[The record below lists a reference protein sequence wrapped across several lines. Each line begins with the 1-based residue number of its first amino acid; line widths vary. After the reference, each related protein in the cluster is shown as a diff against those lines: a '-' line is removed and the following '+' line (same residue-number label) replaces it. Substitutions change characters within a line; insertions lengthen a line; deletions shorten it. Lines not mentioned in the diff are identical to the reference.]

1 MVYEDRRGPKITD
14 PGLSPGS
21 VESEVE
27 LMQPR
32 LIRSF
37 FSCISC
43 RSGSIAWFAV
53 VLCLTATLA
62 FTATAQAAD
71 PDQAKKVIRQVDK
84 LFRQANYSEAEKLL
98 RTLIV
103 TDPENPLA
111 KLKLAH
117 VLLRRRQVVEAYELS
132 FPVAKADPTNPYA
145 LSVVANTL
153 LAAGNFA
160 EARPIFLRAIQL
172 NKREALAWTGLGM
185 IDYYENR
192 MDESL
197 LNLREATFHAPDTA
211 DFVFSLA
218 QVSARAE
225 QYKEAADAYQR
236 FLELSSDDDQE
247 RRDRI
252 KGLINFLRF
261 LGNKVSLYS
270 TAGKETTK
278 ITFELIGNRPVLR
291 VRINGRSE
299 PLNFILDTGSGI
311 TVLSEETAKR
321 LKIRAVTRG
330 GFAKGIG
337 GDGKFEIVYGFL
349 REIGIG
355 DVRVRNVPVYIRKFH
370 HLNHK
375 VDGYIGLSLISKFLT
390 TIDYGDLS
398 FNLDRKDSP
407 LTAISENT
415 RSLPLR
421 LTSSGFLSGS
431 VRLDGLESPVNFIVD
446 TGASVSVISD
456 DLAAIEPV
464 VSAEKGQKMRVV
476 GAAGITDNVQSYVLP
491 RLSFGDQSRS
501 GISAVALDLDLINEA
516 SGFEQAGIL
525 GGNFLKSYRLTFDF
539 KNARVLFDPISERPS
554 ETVQPLE

>member
-1 MVYEDRRGPKITD
+1 
-14 PGLSPGS
+14 
-21 VESEVE
+21 
-27 LMQPR
+27 MQPN
-32 LIRSF
+32 LFRSF
-37 FSCISC
+37 CF
-43 RSGSIAWFAV
+43 RLLFGSGGMAGFAV
-53 VLCLTATLA
+53 VFC
-62 FTATAQAAD
+62 FTASLTFTVTAQAAD
-71 PDQAKKVIRQVDK
+71 PDQSKKMIRQVDR
-84 LFRQANYSEAEKLL
+84 LFRQANYSEAEKIL
-98 RTLIV
+98 RAVIAA
-103 TDPENPLA
+103 DPDNAHA
-111 KLKLAH
+111 KLRLAH
-117 VLLRRRQVVEAYELS
+117 VLLRSREVVLAYELS

-145 LSVVANTL
+145 LSVVASTL

-160 EARPIFLRAIQL
+160 EARPIFIRAIQL
-172 NKREALAWTGLGM
+172 NKREALAWAGLGM

-192 MDESL
+192 MDEGL

-211 DFVFSLA
+211 DYVFSLA
-218 QVSARAE
+218 QVSARSE
-225 QYKEAADAYQR
+225 KYKEAADAYQR
-236 FLELSSDDDQE
+236 YLELSSDADKE

-261 LGNKVSLYS
+261 LGSKVALY
-270 TAGKETTK
+270 TTGGKETTK
-278 ITFELIGNRPVLR
+278 ITFDLIGNRPVMS

-321 LKIRAVTRG
+321 LNVKSITRG

-349 REIGIG
+349 REISIG

-370 HLNHK
+370 NQNFK
-375 VDGYIGLSLISKFLT
+375 VDGYIGLSLISKFLA
-390 TIDYGDLS
+390 TIDYGDLT

-407 LTAISENT
+407 LTAISENA

-421 LTSSGFLSGS
+421 LTSSGFLSGPVS
-431 VRLDGLESPVNFIVD
+431 IEGLASPVNFIVD

-456 DLAAIEPV
+456 DMAAIEPV
-464 VSAEKGQKMRVV
+464 VSAEKGRKMRVV
-476 GAAGITDNVQSYVLP
+476 GAAGITDDVQSYVLP
-491 RLSFGDQSRS
+491 KLTFGDQSRS

-525 GGNFLKSYRLTFDF
+525 GGNFLKAYRLTFDF
-539 KNARVLFDPISERPS
+539 KNARVLFDPIIERPS

>member
-1 MVYEDRRGPKITD
+1 MH
-14 PGLSPGS
+14 
-21 VESEVE
+21 
-27 LMQPR
+27 PR

-37 FSCISC
+37 CVPIFC
-43 RSGSIAWFAV
+43 RSGSIVWFAV

-62 FTATAQAAD
+62 FSATAQAAD
-71 PDQAKKVIRQVDK
+71 PAGSRKVIRQVDR
-84 LFRQANYSEAEKLL
+84 LFRQANYTEAEKLL
-98 RTLIV
+98 RALIA

-117 VLLRRRQVVEAYELS
+117 VLLRRRQVLEAYDLS

-145 LSVVANTL
+145 LSVVAHTL

-160 EARPIFLRAIQL
+160 EARPIFGRAIQL
-172 NKREALAWTGLGM
+172 NKREALAWAGLGM

-225 QYKEAADAYQR
+225 HYKEAADAYQR

-291 VRINGRSE
+291 VSVNGRSE

-321 LKIRAVTRG
+321 LKIRAITRG

-370 HLNHK
+370 NLNHK

-407 LTAISENT
+407 LTAISGNT

-421 LTSSGFLSGS
+421 LTSSGFLSGA
-431 VRLDGLESPVNFIVD
+431 VRLDGLESTVNFIVD
-446 TGASVSVISD
+446 TGASISVISD

-464 VSAEKGQKMRVV
+464 ISAEKGQKMRVV
-476 GAAGITDNVQSYVLP
+476 GAAGITNDVQSYVLP

>member
-1 MVYEDRRGPKITD
+1 
-14 PGLSPGS
+14 
-21 VESEVE
+21 
-27 LMQPR
+27 MQPR
-32 LIRSF
+32 LVRSIF
-37 FSCISC
+37 YPIV
-43 RSGSIAWFAV
+43 RGSGTIAGFAV
-53 VLCLTATLA
+53 IICLTAALA
-62 FTATAQAAD
+62 FNATAQAAD
-71 PDQAKKVIRQVDK
+71 PGESRKVIRQVDR
-84 LFRQANYSEAEKLL
+84 LFRQANYTEAEKLL
-98 RTLIV
+98 RTLIAS
-103 TDPENPLA
+103 DPANSLA
-111 KLKLAH
+111 KLKLSH
-117 VLLRRRQVVEAYELS
+117 VLLRRRLVVEAYEMS
-132 FPVAKADPTNPYA
+132 FPIAKADPTNSYA

-153 LAAGNFA
+153 LAAGDFA
-160 EARPIFLRAIQL
+160 EARAIFARAIKL
-172 NKREALAWTGLGM
+172 NRKEALAWAGLGL

-225 QYKEAADAYQR
+225 EYKEAADAYQR
-236 FLELSSDDDQE
+236 YLELSSDDDQE
-247 RRDRI
+247 RRERI

-261 LGNKVSLYS
+261 LGTKVSLYS
-270 TAGKETTK
+270 VAGKDSTK
-278 ITFELIGNRPVLR
+278 VSFALVGNRPVLR
-291 VRINGRSE
+291 VKVNGRNE

-311 TVLSEETAKR
+311 TVISDEAAKK
-321 LKIRAVTRG
+321 LNIRAITRG

-337 GDGKFEIVYGFL
+337 GDGKFEIIYGFV

-370 HLNHK
+370 NLNHK

-390 TIDYGDLS
+390 TVDYGDHS

-407 LTAISENT
+407 LAAISGNT
-415 RSLPLR
+415 RSMPLR
-421 LTSSGFLSGS
+421 LTSSGFLSGA
-431 VRLDGLESPVNFIVD
+431 VKLDGLESPVNFIVD

-464 VSAEKGQKMRVV
+464 FSAEKGQKMRVV
-476 GAAGITDNVQSYVLP
+476 GAAGITDNVQSYILP
-491 RLSFGDQSRS
+491 KLSFGDQSRS

-554 ETVQPLE
+554 ETVEPLE

>member
-1 MVYEDRRGPKITD
+1 
-14 PGLSPGS
+14 
-21 VESEVE
+21 
-27 LMQPR
+27 MQPR

-37 FSCISC
+37 CSHIMF
-43 RSGSIAWFAV
+43 RSGSIVWFAV

-62 FTATAQAAD
+62 FSATAQAAD
-71 PDQAKKVIRQVDK
+71 PNDSKKVIRQVDR
-84 LFRQANYSEAEKLL
+84 LFRQANYEAAEKLL
-98 RTLIV
+98 RTLIK
-103 TDPENPLA
+103 TDPDNSTA

-117 VLLRRRQVVEAYELS
+117 VLLRSRQVVDAYDLS
-132 FPVAKADPTNPYA
+132 FPIAKTDPTNPYA
-145 LSVVANTL
+145 LSVVAHTL
-153 LAAGNFA
+153 LAVGNFP
-160 EARPIFLRAIQL
+160 EARAIFVRAIQL
-172 NKREALAWTGLGM
+172 NKKEALAWAGIGM

-197 LNLREATFHAPDTA
+197 LNLREATFHSPDTA
-211 DFVFSLA
+211 DYVFSLA

-225 QYKEAADAYQR
+225 HYKEAADAYQR
-236 FLELSSDDDQE
+236 FLELSSDADEE

-261 LGNKVSLYS
+261 LGNRTSLYS
-270 TAGKETTK
+270 TGGKETTK
-278 ITFELIGNRPVLR
+278 VNFELIGNRPVLR
-291 VRINGRSE
+291 VMVNGRNE

-321 LKIRAVTRG
+321 MKIGAITRG

-370 HLNHK
+370 NLNHK

-390 TIDYGDLS
+390 TIDYGDLT

-407 LTAISENT
+407 LTAITGNT

-421 LTSSGFLSGS
+421 LTSSGFLSGP
-431 VRLDGLESPVNFIVD
+431 VTLDGLDSPVNFIVD
-446 TGASVSVISD
+446 TGASVSVISE

-464 VSAEKGQKMRVV
+464 ASAEKGQKMRVV
-476 GAAGITDNVQSYVLP
+476 GAAGITDDVQSYILP
-491 RLSFGDQSRS
+491 KLSFGDQSRS

>member
-1 MVYEDRRGPKITD
+1 ME
-14 PGLSPGS
+14 
-21 VESEVE
+21 
-27 LMQPR
+27 PR

-37 FSCISC
+37 CLRILFG
-43 RSGSIAWFAV
+43 SGGIAGFAV
-53 VLCLTATLA
+53 ICCMTASLT
-62 FTATAQAAD
+62 FTVTAQAAD
-71 PDQAKKVIRQVDK
+71 PDVSKKMIRQVDK

-98 RTLIV
+98 RTLILS
-103 TDPENPLA
+103 DPANPLV

-117 VLLRRRQVVEAYELS
+117 VLLRRREVVDAYELS
-132 FPVAKADPTNPYA
+132 LPIAKADPTNPYA
-145 LSVVANTL
+145 LSILAGTL

-160 EARPIFLRAIQL
+160 EARPIFVRAIQL
-172 NKREALAWTGLGM
+172 NKREALAWAGLGM
-185 IDYYENR
+185 IDYYENK
-192 MDESL
+192 MDEGL

-225 QYKEAADAYQR
+225 HYKEAADAYQR
-236 FLELSSDDDQE
+236 YLELSSDADEE

-270 TAGKETTK
+270 SAGKETTK
-278 ITFELIGNRPVLR
+278 IRFDLIGNRPVLSVR
-291 VRINGRSE
+291 VNGRTQ

-321 LKIRAVTRG
+321 LKVKAITRG

-349 REIGIG
+349 NEIGIG
-355 DVRVRNVPVYIRKFH
+355 EVRVRNVPVYIRKFH
-370 HLNHK
+370 NQNHE
-375 VDGYIGLSLISKFLT
+375 VDGYIGLSLISKFLA
-390 TIDYGDLS
+390 TIDYGDLT
-398 FNLDRKDSP
+398 FILDRKDSP
-407 LTAISENT
+407 LTAINENT

-421 LTSSGFLSGS
+421 LTSSGFLSGP
-431 VRLDGLESPVNFIVD
+431 VRLEGLASPVNFIVD

-464 VSAEKGQKMRVV
+464 VSAEKGQKMRVI
-476 GAAGITDNVQSYVLP
+476 GAAGITDNVQSYILP
-491 RLSFGDQSRS
+491 KLSLGDQSRS

-539 KNARVLFDPISERPS
+539 KNARVLFDPITERPA